1 MPAEAI
7 GRKDSKK
14 KIKIVDNNAW
24 DNGKIDSQD
33 EPQPHS
39 LPISICPGLGKP
51 RRQTEAR
58 QD

>member
-14 KIKIVDNNAW
+14 KIKIVDNAW

-33 EPQPHS
+33 EPHS